1 MYIIIQRSDVLCPN
15 ISATWKNIWAMCDL
29 PRWVAMVFLQQP
41 QKDRKNSWRPGSISW
56 THNQVLVLA
65 GHSLRSSASLPGGD
79 LEVQVREKCL
89 SIPKLSE
96 SITMVCVDMSIPSM
110 THFTAEHE
118 LPRLSLCLSHLYPF
132 IHATTVSENKVTRNP
147 KVNHHPM
154 VKSKG

>member
-1 MYIIIQRSDVLCPN
+1 MSDGLAKMKPPFWPKDQR
-15 ISATWKNIWAMCDL
+15 
-29 PRWVAMVFLQQP
+29 RLQQP

-118 LPRLSLCLSHLYPF
+118 LPILSLCLSHLYPF
-132 IHATTVSENKVTRNP
+132 IHATTASENKVTRNP
-147 KVNHHPM
+147 KVNHHFSL
-154 VKSKG
+154 VQNAVFGW